1 MPRWSP
7 LASQVQR
14 AQFITVVGGG
24 SAGVEMAAEIKT
36 EYPEKEVGI
45 LRKRWVPQERGGHG
59 WAQGGAQEWKKELL
73 YGGWPIM
80 GCGLVLTWAQW
91 NFFLLVMEYPST
103 DALGTQ
109 RGSHKL

>member
-59 WAQGGAQEWKKELL
+59 WAQGGASGMEKGITLWGLAH
-73 YGGWPIM
+73 YGVWP
-80 GCGLVLTWAQW
+80 
-91 NFFLLVMEYPST
+91 SS
-103 DALGTQ
+103 DLGTVEFFPA
-109 RGSHKL
+109 GHGISFH